1 MPEFRK
7 MDKGEMPSGD
17 NISDEL
23 VSKVGK
29 AVGQIV
35 GIKQAHKADLDAAHT
50 DDERQEVSQRVELEA
65 IGVINGQGLSV
76 EQYNEV
82 ITAADDN
89 PDLEQRLLTAARTV
103 L

>member
-1 MPEFRK
+1 MPEFRN
-7 MDKGEMPSGD
+7 MDKGGVPPGD

-29 AVGQIV
+29 AVGQIA
-35 GIKQAHKADLDAAHT
+35 GIRQAYKADLGAAQT
-50 DDERQEVSQRVELEA
+50 DDELQEVAQRVELEA
-65 IGVINGQGLSV
+65 IDVINGEGLSV

-89 PDLEQRLLTAARTV
+89 PDLEQRLLTAARTM